1 MAVAM
6 SPLVAALTVGVGIH
20 LVVALF
26 LLLRYLDGRERLYG
40 WWSVAYAFFAAH
52 VFTEAVLAA
61 GGSGGWFTLRHV
73 FFIAAAWAIVFSFF
87 PLWWVTVAAAA
98 VAALT
103 TAMQPVSWPAAAAV
117 ASIGGGGGFVVSAY
131 LLYRL
136 EGGLVT
142 QSSRLLFWGLL
153 LTGIHALDY
162 PVLRPHPELATVGAA
177 FSGIFT
183 LAFGMGIV
191 LRAWQRT
198 RELITMRTVAETL
211 NRSLDT
217 HEALNQALRL
227 LVQMMRLHSGWIFL
241 QENGEFRLAAAESL
255 PPELEAGGTAAMQGD
270 CRCLQ
275 MLRDGQLTQA
285 VNIVNCMRL
294 EKAGWAQPRHA
305 TVPLRTAGGGRSG
318 VMNLVLPSRRP
329 LGPRELAT
337 LSAIGDQVGLAAER
351 ARLYEELREKEAL
364 RRRLL
369 EKLISAQEDE
379 RRRIARELHDEAG
392 QALTALILNLEMA
405 EQSSRSVEPKQLA
418 RLRGIAE
425 DTLAELR
432 RLIYDLRPSI
442 LDDLGLAAAV
452 RWYVKENVEP
462 QGLQVVMT
470 IAGADDRLPTY
481 VETAVFRIVQE
492 ALTNILKHARARH
505 AAIEVAITPRYVS
518 VVITDDG
525 RGFDLSAVTTRREG
539 GMGLLG
545 MRERAELLGGTLR
558 LKSGEGGGTRVEAM
572 IPAGVTVDGQD

>member
-1 MAVAM
+1 MGLPM

-26 LLLRYLDGRERLYG
+26 LLLRYLDGRERLFG
-40 WWSVAYAFFAAH
+40 WWSLAYAFFAAH
-52 VFTEAVLAA
+52 VFTEAVLAIGA
-61 GGSGGWFTLRHV
+61 APAWFALRHL
-73 FFIAAAWAIVFSFF
+73 FFIVAAWAMVYSLL
-87 PLWWVTVAAAA
+87 PLWWSAALAAALALLAALLQPTSWLAAATVASLGGAA
-98 VAALT
+98 
-103 TAMQPVSWPAAAAV
+103 
-117 ASIGGGGGFVVSAY
+117 GFIVSAL
-131 LLYRL
+131 LLYRR
-136 EGGLVT
+136 EGGLLN

-162 PVLRPHPELATVGAA
+162 PFLRTHPALAPVGAA

-183 LAFGMGIV
+183 LAFGTGII

-198 RELITMRTVAETL
+198 RELVTMRTVAETL

-217 HEALNQALRL
+217 RGALGEALGQ
-227 LVQMMRLHSGWIFL
+227 LVTMMRLYSGWIFL
-241 QENGEFRLAAAESL
+241 RDGSEFRVAAAENL
-255 PPELEAGGTAAMQGD
+255 PLQLAADGMAPMRGD

-275 MLRDGQLTQA
+275 LLREGALTQA
-285 VNIVNCMRL
+285 VNLVECMRL

-305 TVPLRTAGGGRSG
+305 TVPLRTAGGGLIG
-318 VMNLVLPSRRP
+318 VMNLVLPSRRA
-329 LGPRELAT
+329 LTPRELAT
-337 LSAIGDQVGLAAER
+337 LSAIGDQIGLAAER

-364 RRRLL
+364 RGKLL

-379 RRRIARELHDEAG
+379 RRRIARELHDQAG

-405 EQSSRSVEPKQLA
+405 EQAEQGIEPERLA

-425 DTLAELR
+425 GTLAELR
-432 RLIYDLRPSI
+432 RMIYDLRPTI

-462 QGLQVVMT
+462 QGLHVTMSIT
-470 IAGADDRLPTY
+470 GADERLPHHI
-481 VETAVFRIVQE
+481 ETAVFRIVQE
-492 ALTNILKHARARH
+492 ALTNILKHAQAHRAGIEIAVTPQDVR
-505 AAIEVAITPRYVS
+505 AA
-518 VVITDDG
+518 ITDDG
-525 RGFDLSAVTTRREG
+525 RGFDLSHVTTRREG

-558 LKSGEGGGTRVEAM
+558 MESREGGGTRVEAV
-572 IPAGVTVDGQD
+572 IPVQVGVDGQD